1 MAPGDAA
8 WLALRGDRP
17 GAEAGF
23 MDKPGY
29 EDTLR
34 QLAARRLEAFV
45 TAVPHPH
52 LAITVHQGIRATSVG
67 TIRLLPGDSGR
78 TTKAVVPVS
87 KRTASNPFEHMITL
101 GRAPNNDLVIPDQR
115 VSKFHAYFRKL
126 GQQWMINDAN
136 SMNGTWVD
144 GQPIPSD
151 RSAPLK
157 SGSTIRLAETLEMI
171 FLEPDGLF
179 ARVQEA

>member
-1 MAPGDAA
+1 MLISYAQFLRDHEGQPEAEFLDELRDPHLLIPNLAPAGTADEPTSFATM
-8 WLALRGDRP
+8 RFTP
-17 GAEAGF
+17 GARGGRGEGN
-23 MDKPGY
+23 MIIPVRK
-29 EDTLR
+29 
-34 QLAARRLEAFV
+34 RRDSNAF
-45 TAVPHPH
+45 AM
-52 LAITVHQGIRATSVG
+52 
-67 TIRLLPGDSGR
+67 
-78 TTKAVVPVS
+78 
-87 KRTASNPFEHMITL
+87 MITL

-171 FLEPDGLF
+171 FLESEGLY
-179 ARVQEA
+179 ARVNEST